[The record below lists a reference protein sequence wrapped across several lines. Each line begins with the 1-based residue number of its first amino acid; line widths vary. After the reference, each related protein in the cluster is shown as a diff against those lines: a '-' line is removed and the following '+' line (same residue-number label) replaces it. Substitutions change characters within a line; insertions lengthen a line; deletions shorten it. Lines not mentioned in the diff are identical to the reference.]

1 MNIKEAVKV
10 VASKFEYR
18 QDPDFLFDYWYVMK
32 DRNGK
37 YKGDCEDFSL
47 TVFWELSGKKLGKF
61 LWNLLVTHKYKMH
74 FVKTK
79 RTGEGHLVGEYDDL
93 FFDNWT
99 LEDLPKGEFY
109 KKTEHIHHERRTVL
123 SMWLFMTLGYIYR
136 TFK

>member
-1 MNIKEAVKV
+1 MNIKEA

-18 QDPDFLFDYWYVMK
+18 EDPDFLFDYWYVMK

-47 TVFWELSGKKLGKF
+47 TVFWELSGKNLGRF
-61 LWNLLVTHKYKMH
+61 LWNLLVTHKYKIH

-79 RTGEGHLVGEYDDL
+79 HTNAGHLVGEYDNL

-99 LEDLPKGEFY
+99 LEELPKDEFY
-109 KKTEHIHHERRTVL
+109 KRTQHIHQWRHVAPTMIVYL
-123 SMWLFMTLGYIYR
+123 ILGFIYR